1 VFSVR
6 ARCFAAVLAALVAV
20 STVAAAQDIASPNSP
35 VADVQSVMVVP
46 GDNGP
51 VLQIVSSRP
60 LTPSLQTVQAP
71 LRLVI
76 DLPGAKLT
84 TARKHIPFRDEQIK
98 GIRIDQY
105 QSDPPV
111 VRIVVDLA
119 GPVLYTWDAMGNR
132 LRIRLHA
139 DHSATAKPDSVPAFT
154 AGVQPAAVPVGSSG
168 TLVEAGSRVA
178 SGASITA
185 TEETAILR
193 LTRGGEV
200 RVCPGTTV
208 SVATSA
214 NGKDMMLGMS
224 QGAMETHYRLLES
237 SDSVLTPDFRIV
249 LPGPGEFDL
258 SISADAHG
266 NTCVSAMPGNTSSV
280 VVAELIGSGTYE
292 VKPDQ
297 QIVFRQG
304 SLETVES
311 PVASCGCP
319 ARQEPV
325 LRTSTENAPAVPE
338 EKAGSKLQVSNSSSS
353 DIPSKTV
360 GNGSGAAT
368 AAVDAAPEAKPLP
381 PAKPGDKN
389 LQIEAPLV
397 FNASELAKA
406 QPPAAPVAEAAALP
420 RPATPATPMPAAV
433 VLPPAADPKP
443 AHKGFFGRLKGF
455 FSSIF

>member
-6 ARCFAAVLAALVAV
+6 AQCCAAVLAALVAV
-20 STVAAAQDIASPNSP
+20 SAEAAAQADSASRRLL

-46 GDNGP
+46 GENGP
-51 VLQIVSSRP
+51 VVQIVSSRP
-60 LTPSLQTVQAP
+60 LTPSLQTVEGP

-76 DLPGAKLT
+76 DLPNAKLAT
-84 TARKHIPFRDEQIK
+84 NRRRIPFRNEQIK
-98 GIRIDQY
+98 GIRVDQY
-105 QSDPPV
+105 QSDPAV

-139 DHSATAKPDSVPAFT
+139 DQAATAKPASVPAFT
-154 AGVQPAAVPVGSSG
+154 PGVQPAAVPVAVGSSG

-178 SGASITA
+178 SGSSITA
-185 TEETAILR
+185 AEETAVLR
-193 LTRGGEV
+193 LARGGEV

-208 SVATSA
+208 SVTTSSS
-214 NGKDMMLGMS
+214 GQDLMLGMS
-224 QGAMETHYRLLES
+224 KGAMETHYRLLES

-258 SISADAHG
+258 GISADAHG

-280 VVAELIGSGTYE
+280 VVAELIGNGTYE

-304 SLETVES
+304 RLETVES
-311 PVASCGCP
+311 PVAPCGCP

-325 LRTSTENAPAVPE
+325 MRASTEGAPVVAE
-338 EKAGSKLQVSNSSSS
+338 EKAGSKLQLSNSSDPQPRGDASGTNPAAA
-353 DIPSKTV
+353 DPGPESKSV
-360 GNGSGAAT
+360 PQINAGAMK
-368 AAVDAAPEAKPLP
+368 V
-381 PAKPGDKN
+381 
-389 LQIEAPLV
+389 QIEAPLV
-397 FNASELAKA
+397 FSGRERA
-406 QPPAAPVAEAAALP
+406 QAHAPVAPVTEAAALP
-420 RPATPATPMPAAV
+420 LSVKPTDPLPTVV
-433 VLPPAADPKP
+433 VLPPVPDPKQ
-443 AHKGFFGRLKGF
+443 AHKGFFGRVKGF